1 VAGWLVKK
9 EFQCKNK
16 GMRILITGIAGFMG
30 SHLADSMLAE
40 GHEVIG
46 IDNLIGGYKSNVP
59 NNATFINADLRN
71 LNVIAP
77 HFKNIDV
84 VIHSACTA
92 YEGLSVFSPSLV
104 SENTYQ
110 ITANVLSASVN
121 LKVKKIIYLSSM
133 ARYGTQPNLPFTE
146 DMTPK
151 PQDPYGIAKYAS
163 ELLIENLCDLNG
175 IEYSILVPHNIIG
188 PRQKYDDPFR
198 NVASIMINRMLQNKQ
213 PIIYG
218 TGNQK
223 RCFSFMQDVVEP
235 IKTTLER
242 SVANKQVINIGP
254 DNEFISILEL
264 ANKIADLM
272 SFKLDPIFVPAR
284 PQEVE
289 FANCSADKARK
300 ILNYNPKVT
309 LEEGLKE
316 MISWIKIKGP
326 KPFEYHLPIEI
337 YNEST
342 PKTWTE
348 KLI

>member
-1 VAGWLVKK
+1 
-9 EFQCKNK
+9 
-16 GMRILITGIAGFMG
+16 MRILITGIAGFMG
-30 SHLADSMLAE
+30 SHLADSMLNE

-46 IDNLIGGYKSNVP
+46 IDNLIGGYESNIPKS
-59 NNATFINADLRN
+59 AKFIKEDLRN
-71 LNVIAP
+71 LTAITP
-77 HFKNIDV
+77 YFRNIDV

-121 LKVKKIIYLSSM
+121 LKTKKFIYLSSM
-133 ARYGTQPNLPFTE
+133 ARYGSQPILPFTE
-146 DMTPK
+146 DMTPA

-163 ELLIENLCDLNG
+163 ELLIKNLCDLNG

-188 PRQKYDDPFR
+188 PRQKYNDPFR

-218 TGNQK
+218 SGNQK
-223 RCFSFMQDVVEP
+223 RCFSFMQDVVDP
-235 IKTTLER
+235 IKSTIYTPI
-242 SVANKQVINIGP
+242 ANGEVINIGP
-254 DNEFISILEL
+254 DKEFITINEL
-264 ANKIADLM
+264 ANKIASLM
-272 SFKLDPIFVPAR
+272 SFNLDPIFVAAR

-300 ILNYNPKVT
+300 ILNYDPKVN
-309 LEEGLKE
+309 LDDGLKE
-316 MISWIKIKGP
+316 LISWISSNGP

-337 YNEST
+337 YNDST

>member
-1 VAGWLVKK
+1 V
-9 EFQCKNK
+9 
-16 GMRILITGIAGFMG
+16 RILITGIAGFMG
-30 SHLADSMLAE
+30 SHLADSMLNE

-46 IDNLIGGYKSNVP
+46 FDNLIGGYESNIPKS
-59 NNATFINADLRN
+59 AKFIKEDLRN
-71 LNVIAP
+71 LTSITP
-77 HFKNIDV
+77 YFKNIDV

-121 LKVKKIIYLSSM
+121 LKVKKFIYLSSM
-133 ARYGTQPNLPFTE
+133 ARYGSQPILPFTE
-146 DMTPK
+146 DMTPA

-163 ELLIENLCDLNG
+163 ELLIKNLCELNE

-188 PRQKYDDPFR
+188 PRQKYNDPFR
-198 NVASIMINRMLQNKQ
+198 NVASIMVNRMLQNKQ

-218 TGNQK
+218 SGNQK
-223 RCFSFMQDVVEP
+223 RCFSFMKDVVDP
-235 IKTTLER
+235 IKSTIYTP
-242 SVANKQVINIGP
+242 VANGEVINIGP
-254 DNEFISILEL
+254 DKEFITINEL
-264 ANKIADLM
+264 ANKIASLM
-272 SFKLDPIFVPAR
+272 SFNLDPIFVAAR

-300 ILNYNPKVT
+300 ILNYQPKVS
-309 LEEGLKE
+309 LDDGLKE
-316 MISWIKIKGP
+316 LISWISSNGP

-337 YNEST
+337 YNDST

>member
-1 VAGWLVKK
+1 
-9 EFQCKNK
+9 
-16 GMRILITGIAGFMG
+16 MRVLITGIAGFMG
-30 SHLADSMLAE
+30 SHIADSMLSE

-46 IDNLIGGYKSNVP
+46 IDNLIGGYESNIPKSSKFVKE
-59 NNATFINADLRN
+59 DLRN
-71 LNVIAP
+71 LSSITP
-77 HFKNIDV
+77 YFKNIDV

-110 ITANVLSASVN
+110 ITANILSASVN
-121 LKVKKIIYLSSM
+121 LKVKKFIYLSSM
-133 ARYGTQPNLPFTE
+133 ARYGSQPILPFTE
-146 DMTPK
+146 DMTPA

-163 ELLIENLCDLNG
+163 ELLIKNLCELNG

-188 PRQKYDDPFR
+188 PRQKYNDPFR

-218 TGNQK
+218 SGNQK
-223 RCFSFMQDVVEP
+223 RCFSFMKDVVEP
-235 IKTTLER
+235 IKSTIYTQI
-242 SVANKQVINIGP
+242 ANGEVINIGP
-254 DNEFISILEL
+254 DKEFVTINEL
-264 ANKIADLM
+264 AAKIASIM
-272 SFKLDPIFVPAR
+272 SFNLDPIFVAAR

-289 FANCSADKARK
+289 LANCSADKARK
-300 ILNYNPKVT
+300 MLNYQPKVS
-309 LEEGLKE
+309 LDDGLKE
-316 MISWIKIKGP
+316 LVSWISSKGP

-337 YNEST
+337 YNDST

>member
-1 VAGWLVKK
+1 
-9 EFQCKNK
+9 
-16 GMRILITGIAGFMG
+16 MRVLITGIAGFMG

-46 IDNLIGGYKSNVP
+46 IDNLIGGYESNVP
-59 NNATFINADLRN
+59 RDATFINTDLRS
-71 LNVIAP
+71 LNDIVP
-77 HFKNIDV
+77 FFNNVDV

-121 LKVKKIIYLSSM
+121 HRVKKFIYLSSM
-133 ARYGTQPNLPFTE
+133 ARYGTQAVLPFTE
-146 DMTPK
+146 DMAPK
-151 PQDPYGIAKYAS
+151 PQDPYGIAKYAA
-163 ELLIENLCDLNG
+163 ELLIENLCELNG

-198 NVASIMINRMLQNKQ
+198 NVASIMINRMLQKKQ

-218 TGNQK
+218 TGSQK

-235 IKTTLER
+235 IKTTLE
-242 SVANKQVINIGP
+242 SSAANKHVINIGP
-254 DNEFISILEL
+254 DNEFVTIIEL

-272 SFKLDPIFVPAR
+272 SFKLDPIFVAAR

-300 ILNYNPKVT
+300 MLNYNPKVS
-309 LEEGLKE
+309 LEVGLKE
-316 MISWIKIKGP
+316 MISWISSKGP

-337 YNEST
+337 LNEST

>member
-1 VAGWLVKK
+1 
-9 EFQCKNK
+9 
-16 GMRILITGIAGFMG
+16 MRVLITGIAGFMG
-30 SHLADSMLAE
+30 SHIADSMLSE

-46 IDNLIGGYKSNVP
+46 IDNLIGGYESNIPKSSKFVKE
-59 NNATFINADLRN
+59 DLRN
-71 LNVIAP
+71 LSSITP
-77 HFKNIDV
+77 YFKNIDV

-110 ITANVLSASVN
+110 ITANILSASVN
-121 LKVKKIIYLSSM
+121 LKVKKFIYLSSM
-133 ARYGTQPNLPFTE
+133 ARYGSQPILPFTE
-146 DMTPK
+146 DMTPA

-163 ELLIENLCDLNG
+163 ELLIKNLCELNG

-188 PRQKYDDPFR
+188 PRQKYNDPFR

-218 TGNQK
+218 SGNQK
-223 RCFSFMQDVVEP
+223 RCFSFMKDVVEP
-235 IKTTLER
+235 IKSTIYTQI
-242 SVANKQVINIGP
+242 ANGEVINIGP
-254 DNEFISILEL
+254 DKEFVTINEL
-264 ANKIADLM
+264 AAKIASIM
-272 SFKLDPIFVPAR
+272 SFNLDPIFVAAR

-289 FANCSADKARK
+289 LANCSADKARK
-300 ILNYNPKVT
+300 MLNYQPKVS
-309 LEEGLKE
+309 LDDGLKE
-316 MISWIKIKGP
+316 LVSWISSNGP

-337 YNEST
+337 YNDST

>member
-1 VAGWLVKK
+1 MKV
-9 EFQCKNK
+9 
-16 GMRILITGIAGFMG
+16 LITGVAGFMG

-46 IDNLIGGYKSNVP
+46 IDNLIGGYESNVP
-59 NNATFINADLRN
+59 KNVEFIKGDLRD
-71 LNVIAP
+71 L
-77 HFKNIDV
+77 HFITPYFKGVDV

-121 LKVKKIIYLSSM
+121 FRISKFIFLSSM
-133 ARYGTQPNLPFTE
+133 ARYGSQPVVPFTE
-146 DMTPK
+146 DMTPI

-163 ELLIENLCDLNG
+163 ELLIKNLCELNG

-188 PRQKYDDPFR
+188 PRQKYNDPFR

-218 TGNQK
+218 SGNQK
-223 RCFSFMQDVVEP
+223 RCFSFMEDVVEP
-235 IKTTLER
+235 IKSTINTQI
-242 SVANKQVINIGP
+242 ANGEVINIGP
-254 DNEFISILEL
+254 DKEFVTINEL
-264 ANKIADLM
+264 AAKIASIM
-272 SFKLDPIFVPAR
+272 SFNLDPIYVVAR

-289 FANCSADKARK
+289 LANCSADKARK
-300 ILNYNPKVT
+300 MLNYQPQVS
-309 LEEGLKE
+309 LDDGLKE
-316 MISWIKIKGP
+316 LVSWISSYGP

-337 YNEST
+337 YNDNT